1 MITGETRVQG
11 EGDARETDLERGK
24 AGPKEIG
31 RDGIH
36 RGGGAEGEHT
46 VHTESRVSVFHVG
59 CCSNGLSDDKKRCT
73 SSPGNPLLPRDSNA
87 HKPERVGGEG
97 CAKG

>member
-1 MITGETRVQG
+1 MVV
-11 EGDARETDLERGK
+11 DARETDLERGK

-31 RDGIH
+31 REGIH
-36 RGGGAEGEHT
+36 RGKERKEHT

-87 HKPERVGGEG
+87 HKPERVGGEEWRSE
-97 CAKG
+97 